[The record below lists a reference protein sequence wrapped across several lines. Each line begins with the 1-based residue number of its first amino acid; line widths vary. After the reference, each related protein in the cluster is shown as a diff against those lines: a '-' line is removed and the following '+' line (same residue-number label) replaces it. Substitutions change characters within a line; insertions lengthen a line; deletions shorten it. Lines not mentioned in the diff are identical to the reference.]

1 MGNHQYFDA
10 SKLRHCGKNVII
22 APSVVITSPEKVS
35 IGDNTV
41 IDHFVRITGDVSIGA
56 YSHISSQC
64 VFVGGVGKATIGN
77 FVDFAPGCKIVL
89 ASNNYHGDNGL
100 LFHNVPEEYRGTP
113 QTGLVTIDD
122 YALFG
127 CDTVI
132 LPGTAVPEGMATG
145 ALTLIQPRK
154 DNYSYKPW
162 TLYAGNPA
170 RKIGA
175 RDGTI
180 MKRYGT
186 DLLAKLR
193 GE

>member
-1 MGNHQYFDA
+1 MGDHLFFDA
-10 SKLRHCGKNVII
+10 NKLRHCGKNVIM

-64 VFVGGVGKATIGN
+64 VFVGGVGKANIGN

-89 ASNNYHGDNGL
+89 ASNNYRGDNGL

-113 QTGLVTIDD
+113 EIGLVTIDD

-127 CDTVI
+127 CDTII
-132 LPGTAVPEGMATG
+132 LPGTVVPEGMATG
-145 ALTLIQPRK
+145 AMTLLRQRS
-154 DNYSYKPW
+154 DTHAYKPW

-170 RKIGA
+170 REIGK
-175 RDGTI
+175 RDGSL
-180 MKRYGT
+180 MKLYGEQ
-186 DLLAKLR
+186 LR
-193 GE
+193 GQR